1 MELTEKRLDDLAT
14 KVDESFKQARN
25 DTYELR
31 YKIREDIQ
39 VLDARL
45 GGRIQEMDAKFDR
58 LVTLIQ
64 STVGAVVLLA
74 LVKLCAIAA
83 APRS

>member
-1 MELTEKRLDDLAT
+1 M
-14 KVDESFKQARN
+14 
-25 DTYELR
+25 
-31 YKIREDIQ
+31 
-39 VLDARL
+39 LDARL